1 MVINSVQTYIDVQNR
16 VDPTRTTALR
26 NAFAGAMNKRFL
38 ELLVVIK
45 RAIVT
50 EDVFGLKSPIH
61 ILQMTTP
68 GERAFAF
75 TRSSA
80 KIEAFMR
87 WLQEQVD
94 RGLLDIRVYEQIGAS
109 IESSWMNLYIYDSYK
124 RGVIRARYEM
134 RKAGMQIPTID
145 ESGGIEMVMAT
156 PFHMDRV
163 GVLFTRVFTELKGI
177 TDQMSSLISKILSQG
192 MIDGDGAALL
202 TRKLIAA
209 INGAGVGDLGLT
221 DSLGRFMPATRRAT
235 ILARTE
241 LIRAHH
247 LATIQEYRN
256 WAVEG
261 IKVQGEWKTAGD
273 ERVCT
278 ACESM
283 EGRIFTLAEIEPLI
297 PLHPQCRCIAL
308 PYIKE
313 LEKYK

>member
-1 MVINSVQTYIDVQNR
+1 MIINSVQTYIDVQNR